1 MKRLFC
7 LLLTGIVLIS
17 LAACRTKTDDS
28 TYNSDKS
35 APSTDHITTSCS
47 KDFVDEFMDIIGE
60 VELGGLSAGMKLDEE
75 HCYNVTPLS
84 VATQTDIKIF
94 KFSDSCVSLA
104 LIDGEVYSICESFG
118 GFGFVNAVPW
128 DYDGDGNL
136 DLLIASSWGSG
147 LHRSIISVFN
157 TTTKESIV
165 VYDTST
171 TDNPSVDLFVAT
183 ASPSFSSKDPQ
194 DLPVYYQVYN
204 ANIKVNGNNL
214 ADLSYTATGVI
225 GSVVVENGT
234 PVFKPMDD

>member
-17 LAACRTKTDDS
+17 LTACQTNTDNSNKNENNIDYMTTLCTKDS
-28 TYNSDKS
+28 
-35 APSTDHITTSCS
+35 
-47 KDFVDEFMDIIGE
+47 VDEFMSIIGE
-60 VELGGLSAGMKLDEE
+60 VELGGLSTGMKLDEE

-104 LIDGEVYSICESFG
+104 LIDGEVYSICESLG
-118 GFGFVNAVPW
+118 GYGFVNAVPW
-128 DYDGDGNL
+128 DYDEDGNL
-136 DLLIASSWGSG
+136 DLLVASSWGSG

-157 TTTKESIV
+157 ITTKESIV
-165 VYDTST
+165 VYDTSN

-183 ASPSFSSKDPQ
+183 ASLSFSSKDSQ
-194 DLPVYYQVYN
+194 DLPICYQVYT
-204 ANIKVNGNNL
+204 ANIEVTDNNL
-214 ADLSYTATGVI
+214 ADLSYVATGVV

-234 PVFKPMDD
+234 PVFKPMCD